1 MARGQMARVFSRSK
15 PMDVGSVGAV
25 AGLGLLLLV
34 GAALCIRDRCT
45 ERSRELL
52 PTYYRRPSQ
61 SRVRSLFPAA
71 P

>member
-1 MARGQMARVFSRSK
+1 
-15 PMDVGSVGAV
+15 MDVGSVGAV

-45 ERSRELL
+45 NRPHELL